1 MKNNILQS
9 IFLSLFSILP
19 VFTPT
24 KHILNDIGE
33 SLITIATSLII
44 ITNIILG
51 IQQKMREFRIV
62 QLCQCKE
69 IRKNVLTQYVNGVGS
84 YVTWIEEN
92 FSIIKSVLT
101 HDVLHFS
108 SS

>member
-1 MKNNILQS
+1 M
-9 IFLSLFSILP
+9 P
-19 VFTPT
+19 
-24 KHILNDIGE
+24 
-33 SLITIATSLII
+33 
-44 ITNIILG
+44 
-51 IQQKMREFRIV
+51 
-62 QLCQCKE
+62 CKE

>member
-1 MKNNILQS
+1 MGLEGKIFSHVFCLSYLISFLNYTVKNNILQS

-44 ITNIILG
+44 IANIILG
-51 IQQKMREFRIV
+51 IQQKMREFRMV
-62 QLCQCKE
+62 QLCHVK
-69 IRKNVLTQYVNGVGS
+69 R
-84 YVTWIEEN
+84 
-92 FSIIKSVLT
+92 
-101 HDVLHFS
+101 
-108 SS
+108 